1 MSLRIKTSAAPHT
14 AGFFERDL
22 ELPPEALEGIAREK
36 QIVAF
41 AGYFGMG
48 KSPALENLTVCAI
61 GGIPWCGRLVARR
74 PVIVFD
80 FESASAKY
88 RIDIKNIAERLKVKT
103 PIVPDEL
110 DIYLANADPVTE
122 CNTKTLLSVMGDP
135 AERMGLIHEALE
147 RKPNALVIIDPM
159 DMMFPEVDKMKG
171 QQVVDLYLR
180 LRGVMSEYPRS
191 LFLLTFNLRKPHREA
206 RMPIL
211 ISDPRGWLNEIAGN
225 ADIVNRCDV
234 RLGIDTFQ
242 DEIRVVNGIRRG
254 EEMHP
259 ILVRP
264 VGEPDCLAGFEQ
276 CEPSEINL
284 AVALTK
290 TQQKY
295 WALLPSEFGFEQI
308 ADKTVPRSSL
318 SRLTRRAQSLG
329 LLCDAEGLFVKLGGW

>member
-1 MSLRIKTSAAPHT
+1 VTLRLKTNVSPHIP
-14 AGFFERDL
+14 GFFERDL

-61 GGIPWCGRLVARR
+61 RGIPWCGKAVAQR
-74 PVIVFD
+74 PVIAFD

-88 RIDIKNIAERLKVKT
+88 RLDIKNIAERFRVRV

-110 DIYLANADPVTE
+110 DIYLANADLVTE
-122 CNTKTLLSVMGDP
+122 RNTEKLWSVMGDP
-135 AERMGLIHEALE
+135 EERMGLIHDALK

-159 DMMFPEVDKMKG
+159 DLMFPEVDKMKG

-180 LRGVMSEYPRS
+180 LRAVMCEYPRS

-206 RMPIL
+206 RTPNLM
-211 ISDPRGWLNEIAGN
+211 SDPRGWLNEIAGN

-259 ILVRP
+259 VLVRP

-284 AVALTK
+284 TTALSR
-290 TQQKY
+290 TQQEY
-295 WALLPSEFGFEQI
+295 WALLPGEFGFEQI

-318 SRLTRRAQSLG
+318 SRLIRRAQSLG
-329 LLCDAEGLFVKLGGW
+329 LLYDAEGLFVKLGM